1 MLNILISETD
11 SLFQSGLQYF
21 FMDFFWRNFN
31 DCIHFDYEMTPHNVS
46 TADIIVLS
54 LCQGETLTCFP
65 ELQSRQKG
73 IVIGW
78 VDDEQRSTA
87 SQSCYQDIIFI
98 SRRASL
104 DMIGETVWCAWR
116 KAQLKGH
123 VLQKTSCF
131 DCEHKILSPQQ
142 IRIVMNLYK
151 GLSVMQ
157 TADALQIGYKT
168 VFAHKY
174 MIMQK
179 FNLRSDYE
187 LIALL
192 NRMVKKNG
200 TPNIF
205 RDSARQGFQDRPC
218 FEAFI

>member
-1 MLNILISETD
+1 
-11 SLFQSGLQYF
+11 
-21 FMDFFWRNFN
+21 
-31 DCIHFDYEMTPHNVS
+31 
-46 TADIIVLS
+46 
-54 LCQGETLTCFP
+54 
-65 ELQSRQKG
+65 
-73 IVIGW
+73 
-78 VDDEQRSTA
+78 
-87 SQSCYQDIIFI
+87 
-98 SRRASL
+98 
-104 DMIGETVWCAWR
+104 MIGETVGCAWR
-116 KAQLKGH
+116 KTQLKGH

-142 IRIVMNLYK
+142 IRIIMNLYK

-205 RDSARQGFQDRPC
+205 RDSVRQGLQDRPC
-218 FEAFI
+218 LEA

>member
-1 MLNILISETD
+1 MPGRNPD
-11 SLFQSGLQYF
+11 LFSG
-21 FMDFFWRNFN
+21 
-31 DCIHFDYEMTPHNVS
+31 ITV
-46 TADIIVLS
+46 TA
-54 LCQGETLTCFP
+54 
-65 ELQSRQKG
+65 KG

-78 VDDEQRSTA
+78 IDDEQRSTA

-116 KAQLKGH
+116 KTQLKGH

-168 VFAHKY
+168 V
-174 MIMQK
+174 
-179 FNLRSDYE
+179 LRTS
-187 LIALL
+187 
-192 NRMVKKNG
+192 
-200 TPNIF
+200 T
-205 RDSARQGFQDRPC
+205 
-218 FEAFI
+218 